1 MENEKEPLV
10 DVTTTETVVEP
21 KTEVAVEEPKTENV
35 TKTYTQAEVDEL
47 LKGKFTQEQVD
58 AFVEKRLIRERK
70 EREKLEEAKA
80 VEPVNNEQ
88 LNKVKSELVDAQ
100 VQLAKYEKETALANY
115 EIKDEF
121 KEYVDFKVTR
131 ATNKDKDYATALKE
145 FMESEGQGFVRNASS
160 VVMPRPQNTNQLSSD
175 EDAIAKMKKAFGL

>member
-10 DVTTTETVVEP
+10 EATTTEKVEENKADAVVEET
-21 KTEVAVEEPKTENV
+21 KVA
-35 TKTYTQAEVDEL
+35 KTYTQAEVDEL

-88 LNKVKSELVDAQ
+88 LTKVKSELVDAQ
-100 VQLAKYEKETALANY
+100 IKLAKYEKETALANY

-145 FMESEGQGFVRNASS
+145 FMESEGQGLVKNASS